1 MSALKPWRAG
11 IAVAAT
17 AALLA
22 VGVQPFNH
30 ESAAAVTGAGGAV
43 AVTYTS
49 YNVDEGSYR
58 LSPQADK
65 TLTALTNSSATTI
78 NVNPSVSYQAY
89 EGWGSSLEDA
99 TIYHLGRLSAQNRES
114 ALQTLVSRVPAPNDG
129 VCRGPPGR
137 TSITSNGRGLRMSVR
152 RSPARA

>member
-1 MSALKPWRAG
+1 MSVSKPWRTG
-11 IAVAAT
+11 IAVAVT

-22 VGVQPFNH
+22 VGLQPLSH

-65 TLTALTNSSATTI
+65 TLSPLTNSSTTTI
-78 NVNPSVSYQAY
+78 NVDPSVSYQA
-89 EGWGSSLEDA
+89 
-99 TIYHLGRLSAQNRES
+99 
-114 ALQTLVSRVPAPNDG
+114 
-129 VCRGPPGR
+129 
-137 TSITSNGRGLRMSVR
+137 
-152 RSPARA
+152 

>member
-89 EGWGSSLEDA
+89 EGWGSSL
-99 TIYHLGRLSAQNRES
+99 
-114 ALQTLVSRVPAPNDG
+114 
-129 VCRGPPGR
+129 
-137 TSITSNGRGLRMSVR
+137 
-152 RSPARA
+152 